1 LQMNPHFIFNALNSI
16 QSLVAAKENLTARSQ
31 IHKFAALM
39 RSILSN
45 SRKEKIT
52 LKEEI
57 NTLEKYLHM
66 EQFCQPVPFDFE
78 IESPNDMDAEEIELP
93 PMLLQ
98 PFVENAVI
106 HGISHLQNKRG
117 KLVIAFFIKKEKNLN
132 LLQCE
137 IRDNGVG
144 RERAAQLRQSNQPG
158 HQSVAMGVTRERLE
172 AMKNG
177 ASYTALGIQDLTNN
191 QGEVLGTQVLVKM
204 PFIAVF

>member
-1 LQMNPHFIFNALNSI
+1 
-16 QSLVAAKENLTARSQ
+16 
-31 IHKFAALM
+31 M

-45 SRKEKIT
+45 SRKEKIS

-57 NTLEKYLHM
+57 NTLDKYLRM
-66 EQFCQPVPFDFE
+66 EQFCQPVPFDFK
-78 IESPNDMDAEEIELP
+78 IQAPTDVDAEEIELP

-106 HGISHLQNKRG
+106 HGISHLQNKKG
-117 KLVIAFFIKKEKNLN
+117 KLAIHFSIKKEKNTN
-132 LLQCE
+132 LLQCQ

-144 RERAAQLRQSNQPG
+144 RKRAAELRQTKQPG

-177 ASYTALGIQDLTNN
+177 ASYAALDIQDLTNN